1 MADPYG
7 RPAVVIDNG
16 TGYTKMGYA
25 GNVEPQYIVP
35 TVAGFKR
42 SQVKLC
48 TVQSRHCTALHNTPI
63 ISVHRVAVTYFLLNV
78 IVTCSNSVAVPYFR
92 L

>member
-25 GNVEPQYIVP
+25 GNVTPQYIVP
-35 TVAGFKR
+35 TVAGFKA
-42 SQVKLC
+42 SQVVRVRVRVRA
-48 TVQSRHCTALHNTPI
+48 TRVPRASQVYRFTPPTG
-63 ISVHRVAVTYFLLNV
+63 VL
-78 IVTCSNSVAVPYFR
+78 
-92 L
+92 

>member
-1 MADPYG
+1 MSDPYG

-35 TVAGFKR
+35 TVAGFKA
-42 SQVKLC
+42 SQVPSELC
-48 TVQSRHCTALHNTPI
+48 ACVRNRFDVMIRSASCFGPI
-63 ISVHRVAVTYFLLNV
+63 FPLFLRGQRVGL
-78 IVTCSNSVAVPYFR
+78 SVAR
-92 L
+92 R

>member
-1 MADPYG
+1 MSNPYG

-35 TVAGFKR
+35 TVAGFKATQVR
-42 SQVKLC
+42 SVTLG
-48 TVQSRHCTALHNTPI
+48 RHVGCAPSSMGTLWEK
-63 ISVHRVAVTYFLLNV
+63 S
-78 IVTCSNSVAVPYFR
+78 
-92 L
+92 

>member
-35 TVAGFKR
+35 TVAGFKP
-42 SQVKLC
+42 SKVTLIVLHYVKLYHDVGRGIEWNGMEWNGRK
-48 TVQSRHCTALHNTPI
+48 VQL
-63 ISVHRVAVTYFLLNV
+63 
-78 IVTCSNSVAVPYFR
+78 
-92 L
+92 